1 VLLAVYVVGL
11 ALVVLWP
18 GGVAHGLDLSR
29 QLRAIGLSWVTYN
42 ELESFANVV
51 LFLPLGLLVALILPT
66 GRWWLLVLGLI
77 VVSGSIELAQALVP
91 GRVASVLD
99 VLANV
104 TGGLAGIA
112 VAGLIR
118 GVTHLVRRRVAVDG
132 RH

>member
-1 VLLAVYVVGL
+1 MPRLLLAVYVVGL

-29 QLRAIGLSWVTYN
+29 QLRALGLSWVTYN
-42 ELESFANVV
+42 QLESAANVV
-51 LFLPLGLLVALILPT
+51 LFLPLGLLVALIIPT
-66 GRWWLLVLGLI
+66 GRWWILALGLI
-77 VVSGSIELAQALVP
+77 VVSVSIELAQALIIP

-112 VAGLIR
+112 AAGIIR
-118 GVTHLVRRRVAVDG
+118 GITLLVRRRA
-132 RH
+132 